1 MNEHH
6 SPLLFNNKYLLKR
19 KISSGSFGT
28 VYQALDTESK
38 KAVAIKLEELKL
50 GDDELRSVLREA

>member
-1 MNEHH
+1 MQDHA
-6 SPLLFNNKYLLKR
+6 STLLFNNRYLLKR

-28 VYQALDTESK
+28 VYHSIDTETKQS
-38 KAVAIKLEELKL
+38 VAIKLEELKL

>member
-6 SPLLFNNKYLLKR
+6 SQLLFNNKYLLKR

-28 VYQALDTESK
+28 VYQALDTETK
-38 KAVAIKLEELKL
+38 KIFAIKLEELKL